1 MVENIILASV
11 IISLAAIVLAFVRFM
26 IGPTLLNR
34 VVAFDTVGII
44 AVSLII
50 MLAMILKRFIYVDV
64 ALVYGLLSFLGVL
77 VIARTVE
84 RGL

>member
-1 MVENIILASV
+1 LVDNIIMASV
-11 IISLAAIVLAFVRFM
+11 IISLLGVAVSLIRFLV
-26 IGPTLLNR
+26 GPTLLNR

-50 MLAMILKRFIYVDV
+50 VIAMIMKRFIYVDV

>member
-11 IISLAAIVLAFVRFM
+11 IISLAAIVLSFVRFM

>member
-1 MVENIILASV
+1 MIENIILASL
-11 IISLAAIVLAFVRFM
+11 IITILSIAISFIRFLK
-26 IGPTLLNR
+26 GPTLLNR
-34 VVAFDTVGII
+34 VVAFDTIGII
-44 AVSLII
+44 VVSLII
-50 MLAMILKRFIYVDV
+50 VIAMVLKRFIYVDV

>member
-1 MVENIILASV
+1 MVDNIIMASV
-11 IISLAAIVLAFVRFM
+11 IISLLGVAVSLIRFLV
-26 IGPTLLNR
+26 GPTLLNR

-50 MLAMILKRFIYVDV
+50 VIAMIMKRFIYVDV